1 MLFAAVDESTSGA
14 KRTRDSYPSMS
25 AFFGGK
31 DGVIGGRFCGLAED
45 FGCRASPW

>member
-1 MLFAAVDESTSGA
+1 MNPLQAQSGHATATHQCLLFLA
-14 KRTRDSYPSMS
+14 
-25 AFFGGK
+25 GK